1 MPYWRLS
8 SFYLFYFASL
18 GALLPFW
25 GVYLQDQGFTALAIG
40 QLMAI
45 LQATKIV
52 APNVWGWLADRT
64 GRTLMIIR
72 LASLLTWLAFL
83 GIFAVQGFWGMALVM
98 IVFSFFWNASLPQME
113 VVTIN
118 HLGARMR
125 RYAGIRLWGSVG
137 FILAVTVLGVLVQRQ
152 GSGVVPLMALALQV
166 GIWITSLLVVERPV
180 ESRPAAEGISILSL
194 ARRPEVAAF
203 LLCGFFMQ
211 VSHGV
216 YYAFYS
222 IYLTEAGYASGTIGA
237 FWAWGVV
244 VEVLVFAIMH
254 HLLERFGARR
264 VLLTSLGLAVVRWL
278 LIGAFVTEPV
288 ILILA
293 QALHA
298 ATFGAF
304 HAGAIH
310 LTHHYFT
317 GRLQGRG
324 QALFGSLVYGAGG
337 AVGSLGSGLLWST
350 AGPQATF
357 VASSLVA
364 ALGFTI
370 AWLWVDRER
379 RF

>member
-64 GRTLMIIR
+64 GRTLSIIR

-83 GIFAVQGFWGMALVM
+83 GIFAVQGFWGTALVM
-98 IVFSFFWNASLPQME
+98 MVFSFFWNASLPQME

-137 FILAVTVLGVLVQRQ
+137 FILAVTVLGALVQRQ

-180 ESRPAAEGISILSL
+180 EARSATEGISILSL

-203 LLCGFFMQ
+203 LLCGFCMQ

-278 LIGAFVTEPV
+278 LIGTFVTEPV

-337 AVGSLGSGLLWST
+337 AVGSLGSGLLWSI

>member
-64 GRTLMIIR
+64 GRTLSIIR

-83 GIFAVQGFWGMALVM
+83 GIFAVQGFWGTALVM
-98 IVFSFFWNASLPQME
+98 MVFSFFWNASLPQME

-211 VSHGV
+211 ISHGV

-222 IYLTEAGYASGTIGA
+222 IYLTETGYASGTIGA

-317 GRLQGRG
+317 GRLQGQG

>member
-25 GVYLQDQGFTALAIG
+25 GLYLQDQGFTALAIG
-40 QLMAI
+40 QLMGI
-45 LQATKIV
+45 LQGTKIV

-64 GRTLMIIR
+64 GRTMTIIR
-72 LASLLTWLAFL
+72 LASLLSWLAFL
-83 GIFAVQGFWGMALVM
+83 GVFSAQGFWGMALVM
-98 IVFSFFWNASLPQME
+98 MTFSFFWNASLPQME

-137 FILAVTVLGVLVQRQ
+137 FILAVMVLGFLVGRQ
-152 GSGVVPLMALALQV
+152 GSGVVPIMALVLQI
-166 GIWITSLLVVERPV
+166 GIWVTSLLVVERPM
-180 ESRPAAEGISILSL
+180 EQRPAGEAVSVLGL
-194 ARRPEVAAF
+194 ARRPEIAAF

-222 IYLTEAGYASGTIGA
+222 IYLTQAGYASGTIGT

-278 LIGAFVTEPV
+278 LIGTFVSEPI

-298 ATFGAF
+298 ATFGSF

-324 QALFGSLVYGAGG
+324 QALYGSLVYGAGG
-337 AVGSLGSGLLWST
+337 AVGSLGSGLLWSI

-370 AWLWVDRER
+370 AWLWVDREQ

>member
-64 GRTLMIIR
+64 GRTLSIIR

-83 GIFAVQGFWGMALVM
+83 GIFAVQGFWGTALVM

-152 GSGVVPLMALALQV
+152 GSGVVPLMALALQF
-166 GIWITSLLVVERPV
+166 GIWITSLLVVERPM
-180 ESRPAAEGISILSL
+180 ESRPSAEGISILSL

-211 VSHGV
+211 ISHGV

-278 LIGAFVTEPV
+278 LIGTFVTEPV

-350 AGPQATF
+350 VGPQATF

>member
-64 GRTLMIIR
+64 GRTLSIIR

-83 GIFAVQGFWGMALVM
+83 GIFAVQGFWGTALVM

-152 GSGVVPLMALALQV
+152 GSGVVPLMALALQF
-166 GIWITSLLVVERPV
+166 GIWITSLLVVERPM
-180 ESRPAAEGISILSL
+180 ESRPSAEGISILSL
-194 ARRPEVAAF
+194 ACRPEVAAF

-211 VSHGV
+211 ISHGV

-278 LIGAFVTEPV
+278 LIGTFVTEPV

>member
-45 LQATKIV
+45 LQATKII

-83 GIFAVQGFWGMALVM
+83 GIFAVRGFWGMALVM
-98 IVFSFFWNASLPQME
+98 IIFSFFWNASLPQME

-137 FILAVTVLGVLVQRQ
+137 FILAVIVLGVLVERQ

-166 GIWITSLLVVERPV
+166 GIWNTSLLVVERPV
-180 ESRPAAEGISILSL
+180 EARPAAEGISILGL

-278 LIGAFVTEPV
+278 LIGNFVGEPV
-288 ILILA
+288 ILVLA

-337 AVGSLGSGLLWST
+337 AVGSLASGILWT
-350 AGPQATF
+350 GAGPQATF

-364 ALGFTI
+364 ALGFSI

>member
-72 LASLLTWLAFL
+72 LASLLSWCAFL
-83 GIFAVQGFWGMALVM
+83 GIFAVQDFWGMALVM

-180 ESRPAAEGISILSL
+180 ESRPVAEGISILSL

-203 LLCGFFMQ
+203 LLCGFSMQ

-278 LIGAFVTEPV
+278 LIGAFVSEPV
-288 ILILA
+288 VLILA

>member
-40 QLMAI
+40 QLMGI
-45 LQATKIV
+45 LQATKVV
-52 APNVWGWLADRT
+52 APNIWGWLADRT
-64 GRTLMIIR
+64 GQTMRIIR

-98 IVFSFFWNASLPQME
+98 MVFSFFWNASLPQME

-137 FILAVTVLGVLVQRQ
+137 FILAVLCLGVLIGRQ
-152 GSGVVPLMALALQV
+152 GSAVVPILALILLI
-166 GIWITSLLVVERPV
+166 GIWVTSLLVTERPM
-180 ESRPAAEGISILSL
+180 ENRPAAGGVSMLGL
-194 ARRPEVAAF
+194 ALRPEVAAF
-203 LLCGFFMQ
+203 LLCGFLMQ

-222 IYLTEAGYASGTIGA
+222 IYLTQAGYASGTIGA

-244 VEVLVFAIMH
+244 VEVLIFTIMH

-264 VLLTSLGLAVVRWL
+264 VLLASLSLAVVRWL
-278 LIGAFVTEPV
+278 LIGAFVSEPL

-298 ATFGAF
+298 ATFGSF
-304 HAGAIH
+304 HASAIH

-324 QALFGSLVYGAGG
+324 QALYGSLVYGAGG
-337 AVGSLGSGLLWST
+337 AVGSLGSGLLWGMV
-350 AGPQATF
+350 GPQATF

-364 ALGFTI
+364 ALGFTV
-370 AWLWVDRER
+370 AWYWVDREKR
-379 RF
+379 Y

>member
-64 GRTLMIIR
+64 GRTLSIIR

-137 FILAVTVLGVLVQRQ
+137 FILAVTVLGALVQRQ

>member
-25 GVYLQDQGFTALAIG
+25 GVYLRDQGFTALAIG

-64 GRTLMIIR
+64 GRTLSIIR

-83 GIFAVQGFWGMALVM
+83 GIFAVQGFWGTALVM
-98 IVFSFFWNASLPQME
+98 MVFSFFWNASLPQME

-137 FILAVTVLGVLVQRQ
+137 FILAVTVLGALVQRQ

-166 GIWITSLLVVERPV
+166 GIWITSLLVVERLM
-180 ESRPAAEGISILSL
+180 ESRPTAEGSSILSL

-278 LIGAFVTEPV
+278 LIGTFVTEPV

-350 AGPQATF
+350 AGPRATF

>member
-8 SFYLFYFASL
+8 SFYFFYFASL
-18 GALLPFW
+18 GALMPFW

-64 GRTLMIIR
+64 GRTLRIIR
-72 LASLLTWLAFL
+72 LASLLTWFAFL
-83 GIFAVQGFWGMALVM
+83 GIFAVRGFWGTALVM
-98 IVFSFFWNASLPQME
+98 IAFSFFWNASLPQME

-118 HLGARMR
+118 HLGAQMR

-137 FILAVTVLGVLVQRQ
+137 FILAVMVLGVLVEHQ
-152 GSGVVPLMALALQV
+152 GSGVVPFMALALQV
-166 GIWITSLLVVERPV
+166 GIWITSLLVVERSV
-180 ESRPAAEGISILSL
+180 ENRPAADGISILSL
-194 ARRPEVAAF
+194 ACRPEVAAF

-211 VSHGV
+211 ISHGV

-222 IYLTEAGYASGTIGA
+222 IYLTQAGYASGTIGT

-244 VEVLVFAIMH
+244 VEVLVFVIMH

-264 VLLTSLGLAVVRWL
+264 VLLASLSLAVVRWL
-278 LIGAFVTEPV
+278 LIGTFVGEPV

-337 AVGSLGSGLLWST
+337 AVGSLGSGLMWSI

-370 AWLWVDRER
+370 AWLWVDRDN

>member
-64 GRTLMIIR
+64 GRTLRIIR

-83 GIFAVQGFWGMALVM
+83 GIFAVQGFWGTALVM

-137 FILAVTVLGVLVQRQ
+137 FILAVMVLGVLVERQ

-180 ESRPAAEGISILSL
+180 ESPPGGGGDLHPESGAPPRGRRLPALRL
-194 ARRPEVAAF
+194 
-203 LLCGFFMQ
+203 
-211 VSHGV
+211 
-216 YYAFYS
+216 
-222 IYLTEAGYASGTIGA
+222 
-237 FWAWGVV
+237 
-244 VEVLVFAIMH
+244 
-254 HLLERFGARR
+254 
-264 VLLTSLGLAVVRWL
+264 
-278 LIGAFVTEPV
+278 
-288 ILILA
+288 
-293 QALHA
+293 LHA
-298 ATFGAF
+298 G
-304 HAGAIH
+304 
-310 LTHHYFT
+310 
-317 GRLQGRG
+317 
-324 QALFGSLVYGAGG
+324 
-337 AVGSLGSGLLWST
+337 
-350 AGPQATF
+350 
-357 VASSLVA
+357 
-364 ALGFTI
+364 
-370 AWLWVDRER
+370 
-379 RF
+379 

>member
-83 GIFAVQGFWGMALVM
+83 GIFAVQGFWGTALVM

-137 FILAVTVLGVLVQRQ
+137 FILAVTGLGVLVQRQ

-237 FWAWGVV
+237 FWAWGVM

-310 LTHHYFT
+310 LTHHFFT

-337 AVGSLGSGLLWST
+337 AVGSLGSGLLWSRL
-350 AGPQATF
+350 GPEATF

>member
-8 SFYLFYFASL
+8 SFYFFYFASL

-64 GRTLMIIR
+64 GRTLRIIR

-83 GIFAVQGFWGMALVM
+83 GIFAVRGFWGTALVM
-98 IVFSFFWNASLPQME
+98 IAFSFFWNASLPQME

-137 FILAVTVLGVLVQRQ
+137 FILAVMVLGVLVERQ
-152 GSGVVPLMALALQV
+152 GSAVVPFMALALQV

-180 ESRPAAEGISILSL
+180 ENRPAADGISILSL
-194 ARRPEVAAF
+194 ACRPEVAAF

-211 VSHGV
+211 ISHGV

-222 IYLTEAGYASGTIGA
+222 IYLTQAGYASGTIGA

-244 VEVLVFAIMH
+244 VEVLVFVIMH

-264 VLLTSLGLAVVRWL
+264 VLLASLGLAVVRWL
-278 LIGAFVTEPV
+278 LIGTFVAEPV

-293 QALHA
+293 QVLHA

-337 AVGSLGSGLLWST
+337 AVGSLGSGLLWSI

-370 AWLWVDRER
+370 AWLWVDRES

>member
-64 GRTLMIIR
+64 GRTLSIIR
-72 LASLLTWLAFL
+72 LASLLSWLAFL
-83 GIFAVQGFWGMALVM
+83 GIFAVQGFWGTALVM

-180 ESRPAAEGISILSL
+180 ESRPSAEGISILSL

-211 VSHGV
+211 ISHGV

-278 LIGAFVTEPV
+278 LIGAFVSEPV
-288 ILILA
+288 VLILA

>member
-25 GVYLQDQGFTALAIG
+25 GIYLQDQGFTALAIG

-45 LQATKIV
+45 LQGTKIV
-52 APNVWGWLADRT
+52 APNVWGWLADQT
-64 GRTLMIIR
+64 GRTMRIIR
-72 LASLLTWLAFL
+72 LASLLSWLAFL
-83 GIFAVQGFWGMALVM
+83 GVFAVQGFWGMALVM
-98 IVFSFFWNASLPQME
+98 MTFSFFWNASLPQME

-137 FILAVTVLGVLVQRQ
+137 FILAVMVLGVLVGRQ
-152 GSGVVPLMALALQV
+152 GSGVVPIMALVLQI
-166 GIWITSLLVVERPV
+166 GIWVTSLLVVERPL
-180 ESRPAAEGISILSL
+180 ENRPAGEGVSILGL
-194 ARRPEVAAF
+194 VRRPEVAAF

-222 IYLTEAGYASGTIGA
+222 IYLTQAGYTSGTIGT

-278 LIGAFVTEPV
+278 LIGTFVSEPI

-293 QALHA
+293 QAFHA
-298 ATFGAF
+298 ATFGSF

-324 QALFGSLVYGAGG
+324 QALYGSLVYGAGG
-337 AVGSLGSGLLWST
+337 AVGSLGSGLLWSI

-370 AWLWVDRER
+370 AWLWVDREK

>member
-64 GRTLMIIR
+64 GRTLSIIR

-180 ESRPAAEGISILSL
+180 ESRPSAEGISILSL

-211 VSHGV
+211 ISHGV

-278 LIGAFVTEPV
+278 LIGTFVTEPV

>member
-64 GRTLMIIR
+64 GRTLSIIR
-72 LASLLTWLAFL
+72 LASLLTWPAFL
-83 GIFAVQGFWGMALVM
+83 GIFAVQGFWGTALVM

-137 FILAVTVLGVLVQRQ
+137 FILAVTVLGALVQRQ

-288 ILILA
+288 ILFLA

-317 GRLQGRG
+317 GHLQGRG

-350 AGPQATF
+350 VGPQATF